1 MKTKTRGDNTVADS
15 PWSEVRHSLGRLLSY
30 FIAIKVLISARKL
43 WPHLFV
49 LFEVTPIPSST
60 PQSDAPVVRRNARG
74 ILNRMGG
81 PKATVDA
88 HQRQTDTLQRLGL
101 DDRIKQRVKPGHFR
115 PIVHA
120 EVHLLDSVLRDR
132 ARAEADGD
140 GPLRFFNE
148 AEFGGYI
155 GSSKPT
161 CLLCR
166 LYFEGHPSG
175 VGCRE
180 THGNLYYNW
189 RAPDVLESEGE
200 DAAAAARAILE
211 GMVKKVRAEAARAIT
226 ARSST
231 RKKHDSWDTPSNPLL
246 STAAGSTVRGVDDM
260 ASLLERVNLDAA
272 SMRGWGDD
280 LVSRRGEVDGDGA
293 SARDWS
299 DESMDASPERTPR
312 RAVERTPDSIA
323 KKAAEKIVETTPGM
337 APERISQSTPKKAP
351 ESTGGDGDGRR
362 KRIVVVE
369 SEEEDEDEDEDDEDD
384 GGARLVQV

>member
-1 MKTKTRGDNTVADS
+1 
-15 PWSEVRHSLGRLLSY
+15 
-30 FIAIKVLISARKL
+30 
-43 WPHLFV
+43 
-49 LFEVTPIPSST
+49 
-60 PQSDAPVVRRNARG
+60 
-74 ILNRMGG
+74 MGG

-88 HQRQTDTLQRLGL
+88 HQRHTDTLQPLGL

-189 RAPDVLESEGE
+189 RAPDVMEGE
-200 DAAAAARAILE
+200 GEEAAAAARAILE
-211 GMVKKVRAEAARAIT
+211 GMLKKVRAETARAIT

-246 STAAGSTVRGVDDM
+246 STVAGSTVRGADDM
-260 ASLLERVNLDAA
+260 ASWLGRVNLDSA
-272 SMRGWGDD
+272 STRGWSDD
-280 LVSRRGEVDGDGA
+280 LVSRRGEVDGDDA
-293 SARDWS
+293 STRDWS
-299 DESMDASPERTPR
+299 DESMAATPESTPR
-312 RAVERTPDSIA
+312 RAAGRTPESIVNEA
-323 KKAAEKIVETTPGM
+323 GEKIVETTPGRPPQK
-337 APERISQSTPKKAP
+337 APENTTQGTSQTIPKRNP
-351 ESTGGDGDGRR
+351 ESTGGDSNGRR

-384 GGARLVQV
+384 GGVRLDQV